1 MATVTLSKA
10 TIIEDPQIGTIVGY
24 IGITGE
30 DATEN
35 ATYRLID
42 PGSGRFEIKTFAQEG
57 ILNWV
62 LVVKNNVTSDGRSL
76 FDFEDEALNSFTFKI
91 AATGDKITDIIAE
104 TTLTVTVTDNEAP
117 IDLFLSNASVAENS
131 ETGTVVGYVW
141 GLDPNDDDDVLTYTL
156 TDDAGGRFAIVDDAL
171 VVKDGALLDY
181 ESAKSHQITIEV
193 KDLEGNV
200 LTKTLTIAVSDVAEV
215 RSVIA
220 TNDQPVSLVITGKSG
235 KDTLYGSADNDI
247 INGLGGND
255 KLYGLAGDDTLNGGS
270 GKDILFGG
278 DGADTFVFETSFKKG
293 HFDQIRDFK
302 SGEDKI
308 LIDLDALKGFKVKAS
323 KNDLL
328 DFAKKGASGKK
339 SSVGLDKVFKEGKL
353 EKKFFTVGAASK
365 DGNDY
370 LVYNK
375 KNGMVYLDADGSGG
389 AKPIEIL
396 KLKPGAALAFS
407 DFLFV

>member
-10 TIIEDPQIGTIVGY
+10 TIIENPQIGTIVGY

-42 PGSGRFEIKTFAQEG
+42 PGSGRFEIKTFSQEG
-57 ILNWV
+57 VLNWV

-117 IDLFLSNASVAENS
+117 IDLFLSNSSVAENT
-131 ETGTVVGYVW
+131 ETGAVVGYLW
-141 GLDPNDDDDVLTYTL
+141 GLDPNDDDDILTYTL
-156 TDDAGGRFAIVDDAL
+156 TDDAGGRFAIVNDAL
-171 VVKDGALLDY
+171 VVRDGSLLDY

-200 LTKTLTIAVSDVAEV
+200 LTKTLTIDVSDVADI
-215 RSVIA
+215 RSVA
-220 TNDQPVSLVITGKSG
+220 PEAQPTGNVKAGKSG
-235 KDTLYGSADNDI
+235 KDTLYGSADNDV
-247 INGLGGND
+247 INGMGGND

-278 DGADTFVFETSFKKG
+278 DGADTFVFDTPFKKG

-308 LIDLDALKGFKVKAS
+308 QIDLDALKGFKVKAS

-328 DFAKKGASGKK
+328 DFAKKGAPGKK

-353 EKKFFTVGAASK
+353 EKKFFTVGTASK

-370 LVYNK
+370 LVYSK
-375 KNGMVYLDADGSGG
+375 KNGTVYLDADGSGG

-396 KLKPGAALAFS
+396 KLKPGTTLAFS